1 MLSLSPRYDLF
12 RFAFPKDFL
21 PKEIE
26 EKYASIL
33 NKNAGVLVSP
43 IEYLNESIQG
53 VNFPG
58 ISDIVIQQPQHS
70 TNEIKRSLGKIN
82 VKPKREAIYQ
92 STANPLEK
100 IEQSFK
106 VTFRMNQGLYNYFM
120 MYETIFHQ
128 VCKNLDG
135 EHIPM
140 LYIELLNGEGV
151 KTSRIVFKDVLID
164 LLDKYNFS
172 SKNICLE
179 LTERCKNIP
188 TALLCEDLTF
198 FREHGIRIAID
209 DYGIGSS
216 SSSMLSPNDGAKA
229 LRMKYS
235 RSRKFLPLE

>member
-58 ISDIVIQQPQHS
+58 ISDIVIQQQQHS

-82 VKPKREAIYQ
+82 VEPKREAIYQ

-128 VCKNLDG
+128 ICKPKDRG
-135 EHIPM
+135 HQPV
-140 LYIELLNGEGV
+140 LYIELLDATGV
-151 KTSRIVFKDVLID
+151 ITSRIKFFDVLMDRIEGLEFNFNKVEREAGTFDVEFKFSNID
-164 LLDKYNFS
+164 FEFMGVNK
-172 SKNICLE
+172 
-179 LTERCKNIP
+179 
-188 TALLCEDLTF
+188 
-198 FREHGIRIAID
+198 
-209 DYGIGSS
+209 
-216 SSSMLSPNDGAKA
+216 
-229 LRMKYS
+229 
-235 RSRKFLPLE
+235 

>member
-82 VKPKREAIYQ
+82 VEPKREAIYQ

-120 MYETIFHQ
+120 MYETIFYQICKPKDRGHQ
-128 VCKNLDG
+128 PV
-135 EHIPM
+135 
-140 LYIELLNGEGV
+140 LYIELLDATGAI
-151 KTSRIVFKDVLID
+151 TSRIKFFDVLMDRIEGLEFYFNKVEREAGTFDVEFKFSNID
-164 LLDKYNFS
+164 F
-172 SKNICLE
+172 E
-179 LTERCKNIP
+179 
-188 TALLCEDLTF
+188 F
-198 FREHGIRIAID
+198 
-209 DYGIGSS
+209 IGV
-216 SSSMLSPNDGAKA
+216 NK
-229 LRMKYS
+229 
-235 RSRKFLPLE
+235 